1 MKKLTATL
9 AAMLMAASI
18 TGGMTANAADN
29 LDKDYIV
36 SEIWSDLWNG
46 KPDDG
51 TTYPE
56 SSYKYHLLTEWVEEN
71 YGDDDYNWTDI
82 GELTYDYK
90 DYYRDYIEGFDF
102 EDDDNGHWTIDTEDN
117 HYSFYMLNG
126 MWQMID
132 RNGDT
137 VDTFP
142 PHDTLA
148 EVEGEGESAQAV
160 GKDNGGQSG
169 SIKVAGGTESHAE
182 DNTAEAREDNTEPA
196 ETAQTASQTAT
207 EGNSN
212 TTLYAVIG
220 LAVVA
225 VIIIGILVMRKRK

>member
-1 MKKLTATL
+1 MKKLTVTL
-9 AAMLMAASI
+9 AVTLVAASMA
-18 TGGMTANAADN
+18 GMTAHAADD

-56 SSYKYHLLTEWVEEN
+56 SSYKYHLLTKWVDDN
-71 YGDDDYNWTDI
+71 YGDDDYNWSDV

-90 DYYRDYIEGFDF
+90 DYYRDYIKGFDF
-102 EDDDNGHWTIDTEDN
+102 EDDNSGNWTIDTEDN

-148 EVEGEGESAQAV
+148 EVEDEGEPAQ
-160 GKDNGGQSG
+160 GRSRDNGGQSG
-169 SIKVAGGTESHAE
+169 NIKVAGGTESHTEGDTDE
-182 DNTAEAREDNTEPA
+182 DTEDTAEVA
-196 ETAQTASQTAT
+196 ETSQTASQTAT
-207 EGNSN
+207 EGSSN
-212 TTLYAVIG
+212 TTLYAMIG

-225 VIIIGILVMRKRK
+225 TIIIGILVMRKRK